1 MPSVVFMYKIGNI
14 PKTYYGK
21 LQTDYISD
29 DHEGLDKVVK
39 YDLLKGL
46 NTYRTNKCM
55 PTLKMKQLKIGILSS
70 ADPNNYLDYATKR
83 EINCF
88 DFYIWSFNYKT
99 TLYMNGSEIKTL

>member
-29 DHEGLDKVVK
+29 DHEGLDKEVK

-55 PTLKMKQLKIGILSS
+55 PTLKMKHLKIGILSS

-88 DFYIWSFNYKT
+88 DFYIWSFDYKT